1 MTDINYVST
10 AADAE
15 AAAGGDNAL
24 FYVVSTRKFLVLYLL
39 TFGLYGVYWFYQ
51 NWARYNRNSPYAA
64 RAGNKLWPLPRA
76 IFSVFFTHDL
86 FRKIKTNAGL
96 DPKVGAWSQ
105 KSDATFLVVLLLVSN
120 MLDRAANK
128 SLGSPVTDI
137 LSLLILLPLAHYLT
151 RAQEMINICCRDPQG
166 RTNAAFTA
174 ANYAWMVV
182 GALLWVVVLIGLMLP
197 E

>member
-1 MTDINYVST
+1 MTDIHYVST

-15 AAAGGDNAL
+15 APTTEDSAL

-51 NWARYNRNSPYAA
+51 NWARYNRHSPYAA

-76 IFSVFFTHDL
+76 IFSIFFTHDL

-96 DPKVGAWSQ
+96 DPKVGAWAE
-105 KSDATFLVVLLLVSN
+105 KSEATILVALLLVSN
-120 MLDRAANK
+120 VLDRAANK

-137 LSLLILLPLAHYLT
+137 LSLLILFPLAYYFT
-151 RAQEMINICCRDPQG
+151 RAQEMINACCRDPQG
-166 RTNAAFTA
+166 RGNSAFSA
-174 ANYAWMVV
+174 ANYAWIVA
-182 GALLWVVVLIGLMLP
+182 GGLLWILVLIGLMLP
-197 E
+197 D